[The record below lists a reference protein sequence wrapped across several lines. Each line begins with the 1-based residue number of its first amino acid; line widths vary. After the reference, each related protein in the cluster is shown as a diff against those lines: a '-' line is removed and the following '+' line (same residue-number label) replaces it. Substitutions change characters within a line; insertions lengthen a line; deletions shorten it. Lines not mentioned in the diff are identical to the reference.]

1 MSKIVSIS
9 NKHRGS
15 IPAFMTW
22 FEYIEKNNVK
32 VKDMQTQSITQKT
45 CNQYS
50 NK

>member
-22 FEYIEKNNVK
+22 FEYTEKNNVK
-32 VKDMQTQSITQKT
+32 VKDIANAIDYTKDMQPI
-45 CNQYS
+45 
-50 NK
+50 